1 MIISCLF
8 SFSYANARS
17 FSKNDSSN
25 SINLLNKYNKL
36 YLT

>member
-8 SFSYANARS
+8 SFSCANARS
-17 FSKNDSSN
+17 FSEMDRSDS
-25 SINLLNKYNKL
+25 IYLLNKYNKL